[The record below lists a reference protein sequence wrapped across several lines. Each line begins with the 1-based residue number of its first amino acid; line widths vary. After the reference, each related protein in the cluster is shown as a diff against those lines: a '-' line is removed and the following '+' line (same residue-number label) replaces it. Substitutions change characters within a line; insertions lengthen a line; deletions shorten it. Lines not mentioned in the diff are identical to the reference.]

1 MNIGKFPVRKQM
13 RLKNYDYSQ
22 NGCYF
27 ITICTENKKPI
38 LSKIVTVECGNS
50 AHRKEIILNN
60 YGRVVEKYINSIHS
74 AYNTVFVENY
84 IIMPNHI
91 HILLLIDTYG
101 QPRVRVSGV
110 DLCEDKAA
118 TESADEKRLAP
129 TVSNVISAFKHI
141 TNRKVGFNL
150 WQSSFYDHIIRNET
164 DFQNTWNYIEYNAL
178 KEYGKQSG
186 K

>member
-1 MNIGKFPVRKQM
+1 MDTAKFPDRKQM

-38 LSKIVTVECGNS
+38 LSKIVTKGSCQSRNS

-60 YGRVVEKYINSIHS
+60 CGKVVEKYINSIHS
-74 AYNTVFVENY
+74 AYNTVYIENY

-101 QPRVRVSGV
+101 
-110 DLCEDKAA
+110 L
-118 TESADEKRLAP
+118 TTSAAP
-129 TVSNVISAFKHI
+129 TVSDVISAFKHL
-141 TNRKVGFNL
+141 TNKQVGFNL
-150 WQSSFYDHIIRNET
+150 WQRSFYDHIIRNET

-178 KEYGKQSG
+178 KEYGKQSV